1 MNLPPPSDNYV
12 EPPFPP
18 LPTTYEPYTTIA
30 AFLAVIIITL
40 AAIILS
46 LPPDG
51 WRRNQVDKVLTK
63 TRLFTNEGVARV

>member
-1 MNLPPPSDNYV
+1 MDLPLPSDNYV

-18 LPTTYEPYTTIA
+18 LPTTYGPYTTIA

-63 TRLFTNEGVARV
+63 TGSSQMRV